1 MPSTTKAGT
10 VLADNIM
17 PVIGRTSAIVETCSL
32 IARHANSY
40 ARIQEIWCSVELSE
54 YQQKYY
60 EQRERWLENRIM
72 SLVTDL
78 PHSDDGPW
86 SVEFSGDPRGY
97 TVKLFCPEPSASLLR
112 NSCTTNH
119 NQRATGVA

>member
-1 MPSTTKAGT
+1 MPTITKSGT
-10 VLADNIM
+10 FLADNLL
-17 PVIGRTSAIVETCSL
+17 PVLGRTSDIVKTCSL
-32 IARHANSY
+32 IARHAKSY

-54 YQQKYY
+54 YQQNYY
-60 EQRERWLENRIM
+60 EKRERWLEQRIM
-72 SLVTDL
+72 SLVADL

-86 SVEFSGDPRGY
+86 GVEFAGDPRGY
-97 TVKLFCPEPSASLLR
+97 CVKLFCPEPSASRLR